1 MTSGAGALAYA
12 LICGKRHDPLADKIP
27 VYKPH
32 SVNTMVLGTI
42 LLWFGWFGFNGGSS
56 LNATIRGVYAACNT
70 NVAAASG
77 ALSWMFIDYFRKGRK
92 WSTVA
97 LCSGVVAGLV
107 GITPASGFVPIYTA
121 VPIGVLA
128 AAGANFAADLKYL
141 LHIDDG
147 LDVFAIH
154 AVGGFVG
161 SMCTGLFAADYIAAL
176 DGFTA
181 ISGGWINHHWI
192 QLAFQ
197 LASATATL
205 GWSFGVSYVTL
216 FTLNKIPYLKLRL
229 SAEEEELG
237 TDHAEIGEVGYEW
250 YVEEMNPIQGL
261 TPSSGPSSVNKDHED
276 AEKIPGT
283 PQTSAGPA

>member
-1 MTSGAGALAYA
+1 M
-12 LICGKRHDPLADKIP
+12 
-27 VYKPH
+27 
-32 SVNTMVLGTI
+32 
-42 LLWFGWFGFNGGSS
+42 GSS
-56 LNATIRGVYAACNT
+56 VFGNNMPSEDSSKYVHRIVRQPIKY
-70 NVAAASG
+70 
-77 ALSWMFIDYFRKGRK
+77 
-92 WSTVA
+92 
-97 LCSGVVAGLV
+97 CS
-107 GITPASGFVPIYTA
+107 I
-121 VPIGVLA
+121 
-128 AAGANFAADLKYL
+128 N
-141 LHIDDG
+141 
-147 LDVFAIH
+147 
-154 AVGGFVG
+154 
-161 SMCTGLFAADYIAAL
+161 
-176 DGFTA
+176 GFTA